1 MINIE
6 TPNYETLALRMEGH
20 VAWLALNRPD
30 KANALNPTMWRE
42 MQQAF
47 EWLDAEPKVRVVV
60 LCGEGRHFC
69 AGIDLAMFA
78 ELLPETSEQSLDQAR
93 IAERFRQIVLRLQ
106 GNITAIERCRKP
118 VIAAIQ
124 GSCVGG
130 GVDLIS
136 ACDMRYC
143 SDGAVFSVKEIDL
156 AIVADVG
163 TLQRLPKLIPEGI
176 MRELAYTGRVVKPD
190 EAERIGL
197 VNRRFEN
204 YQSLIEHVS
213 EVAQDIARKSPL
225 AMRGCKQALLFARDH
240 GIEAALDHVATWNAA
255 MLSREDLNAAM
266 AAMRSGEPAC
276 YKD

>member
-1 MINIE
+1 MKTIT
-6 TPNYETLALRMEGH
+6 TPSYETMALRMEGH

-42 MQQAF
+42 MQEAF
-47 EWLDAEPKVRVVV
+47 EWLDAEPQVRVVV
-60 LCGEGRHFC
+60 LCGEGKHFC

-78 ELLPETSEQSLDQAR
+78 ELLPENPDSELDDAR
-93 IAERFRQIVLRLQ
+93 VAERFRQIVLRLQ

-118 VIAAIQ
+118 VIAAIH
-124 GSCVGG
+124 GSCIGG

-176 MRELAYTGRVVKPD
+176 MRELAFTGRMVSPV
-190 EAERIGL
+190 EAEKIGL
-197 VNRRFEN
+197 VNRRFDS
-204 YQSLIEHVS
+204 YQALIEHVS
-213 EVAQDIARKSPL
+213 DVAQDIARKSPL
-225 AMRGCKQALLFARDH
+225 AMRGCKQALLFVRDH
-240 GIEAALDHVATWNAA
+240 GIDAALDHVATWNAA
-255 MLSREDLNAAM
+255 MLSREDLHTAM
-266 AAMRSGEPAC
+266 GAMRSGEPPC